1 MIIRIRRFLRGWC
14 RLQGKLVY
22 RSACQAYGTSGDC
35 QFITLPRI
43 GNFFHGLPVT
53 VACLKVHPGIQPR
66 RVLAQGNIDQ
76 T

>member
-1 MIIRIRRFLRGWC
+1 MR
-14 RLQGKLVY
+14 GKLVCP
-22 RSACQAYGTSGDC
+22 SACQAYGTSGDC

-53 VACLKVHPGIQPR
+53 VAGLKVHPGLQPG
-66 RVLAQGNIDQ
+66 RVLAQSKIDQ